1 VFALRLDISANNLFI
16 CAALAAPRGLMNVAN
31 LLARFFYGITEPIM
45 APIRWVQEEFQE
57 SPRKRALIYGLPAIL
72 IACGGIALI
81 VAAQIRREKELL
93 EFYNQATNKLEKDIS
108 KQVTLL
114 NTSRQL
120 TSDSGAKSGDASGN
134 TSGGRGSEGT
144 KSGGDS
150 AAKDK
155 PAEEDPLLAGLSEEQ
170 KAIVKEL
177 RTLQG
182 DQQTLLLK
190 LISLDPVNQ
199 SYRYRYA
206 DSFAATDPMK
216 QFELMRQLAPETN
229 PGYADAH
236 FWLAANFMRAR
247 VNTPN
252 ERRLFL
258 EKALIH
264 ANFCLNLEADRRE
277 ARMIKANAL
286 YGLGRQQEAY
296 TEFEE
301 LFRAEP
307 EYFDTLVRINKLM
320 RMESRNR
327 SIYEDAATRLSAKL
341 KAVRDTDIDA
351 WNRTL
356 RQIQLCFI
364 GSQNFVDLRNTLLNE
379 QTLARDNAIKKKAV
393 DEIFGNSLNAEAQ
406 VIVRSANVRERLPE
420 LLKLLADAYKLSP
433 EDVQVKYQ
441 IAYVSMAFPEIAAE
455 AKAIYDPESDVD
467 VPGQVLQVLGN
478 AEMQNRNY
486 SQAIQR
492 YEQARLK
499 TPKDADLLNNLAF
512 AYLTSDNQNAER
524 ALFLVDEALQLL
536 PPVLE
541 NNDPLSH
548 FHHTRGSALLAL
560 NRVTEAA
567 ASFELALQYRPDNPG
582 ILESLVKCYAGRDE
596 KQAAAYQKRLDAALL
611 KAGQKRP

>member
-1 VFALRLDISANNLFI
+1 
-16 CAALAAPRGLMNVAN
+16 MNVAN
-31 LLARFFYGITEPIM
+31 LLARFFYGISEPIL
-45 APIRWVQEEFQE
+45 APIRWIQEDFQE

-93 EFYNQATNKLEKDIS
+93 EFYNQATSKLEKEIS

-120 TSDSGAKSGDASGN
+120 AGNSDSPSPGTASGEN
-134 TSGGRGSEGT
+134 DAGAGSEKESPQKE
-144 KSGGDS
+144 KSADN
-150 AAKDK
+150 
-155 PAEEDPLLAGLSEEQ
+155 EDPLLKGLTEEQ
-170 KAIVKEL
+170 KSIVKEL
-177 RTLQG
+177 RTLQV

-190 LISLDPVNQ
+190 LISLDPLNQ
-199 SYRYRYA
+199 SYRFRYA

-247 VNTPN
+247 SNTPN

-264 ANFCLNLEADRRE
+264 SNYCLNLDNDRRE

-296 TEFEE
+296 VEFEQ

-327 SIYEDAATRLSAKL
+327 AIYEDAATRLSAKL
-341 KAVRDTDIDA
+341 KAVRETDVDA

-379 QTLARDNAIKKKAV
+379 QTLARDNPVKKKAV

-406 VIVRSANVRERLPE
+406 VIVRSPNARDRLPE
-420 LLKLLADAYKLSP
+420 ILKLLGEAYRLSP

-441 IAYVSMAFPEIAAE
+441 LAYVAMIFPENAAE
-455 AKAIYDPESDVD
+455 AKAIYDPEKDLN

-499 TPKDADLLNNLAF
+499 IPKDADLLNNLAF
-512 AYLTSDNQNAER
+512 AYLTSDAQNAER

-548 FHHTRGSALLAL
+548 FHHTRGTALLAL
-560 NRVTEAA
+560 DRITEAA

-582 ILESLVKCYAGRDE
+582 ILESLVKCYTGRDE
-596 KQAAAYQKRLDAALL
+596 KQAAAYQKQLDAALL

>member
-1 VFALRLDISANNLFI
+1 
-16 CAALAAPRGLMNVAN
+16 MNVAN
-31 LLARFFYGITEPIM
+31 LLARFFYGISEPIL
-45 APIRWVQEEFQE
+45 APIRWIQEDFQE

-93 EFYNQATNKLEKDIS
+93 EFYNQATSKLEKEIS

-120 TSDSGAKSGDASGN
+120 AGNSDSPSPGTASGEN
-134 TSGGRGSEGT
+134 DAGAGSEKESAQKE
-144 KSGGDS
+144 KSADN
-150 AAKDK
+150 
-155 PAEEDPLLAGLSEEQ
+155 EDPLLKGLTEEQ
-170 KAIVKEL
+170 KSIVKEL
-177 RTLQG
+177 RTLQV

-190 LISLDPVNQ
+190 LISLDPLNQ
-199 SYRYRYA
+199 SYRFRYA

-247 VNTPN
+247 SNTPN

-264 ANFCLNLEADRRE
+264 SNYCLNLDNDRRE

-296 TEFEE
+296 VEFEQ

-327 SIYEDAATRLSAKL
+327 AIYEDAATRLSAKL
-341 KAVRDTDIDA
+341 KAVRETDVDA

-379 QTLARDNAIKKKAV
+379 QTLARDNPVKKKAV

-406 VIVRSANVRERLPE
+406 VIVRSPNARDRLPE
-420 LLKLLADAYKLSP
+420 ILKLLGEAYRLSP

-441 IAYVSMAFPEIAAE
+441 LAYVAMIFPENAAE
-455 AKAIYDPESDVD
+455 AKAIYDPEKDPN

-499 TPKDADLLNNLAF
+499 IPKDADLLNNLAF
-512 AYLTSDNQNAER
+512 AYLTSDAQNAER

-548 FHHTRGSALLAL
+548 FHHTRGTALLAL
-560 NRVTEAA
+560 DRITEAA

-582 ILESLVKCYAGRDE
+582 ILESLVKCYTGRDE
-596 KQAAAYQKRLDAALL
+596 KQAAAYQKQLDAALL

>member
-1 VFALRLDISANNLFI
+1 
-16 CAALAAPRGLMNVAN
+16 MNVAN
-31 LLARFFYGITEPIM
+31 LLARFFYGISEPIL
-45 APIRWVQEEFQE
+45 APIRWIQEDFQE

-93 EFYNQATNKLEKDIS
+93 EFYNQATSKLEKEIS

-120 TSDSGAKSGDASGN
+120 AGNSDSPSPGTASGEN
-134 TSGGRGSEGT
+134 DAGAGSEKESAQKE
-144 KSGGDS
+144 KSADN
-150 AAKDK
+150 
-155 PAEEDPLLAGLSEEQ
+155 EDPLLKGLTEEQ
-170 KAIVKEL
+170 KSIVKEL
-177 RTLQG
+177 RTLQV

-190 LISLDPVNQ
+190 LISLDPLNQ
-199 SYRYRYA
+199 SYRFRYA

-247 VNTPN
+247 ANTPN

-264 ANFCLNLEADRRE
+264 SNYCLNLDNDRRE

-296 TEFEE
+296 VEFEQ

-327 SIYEDAATRLSAKL
+327 AIYEDAATRLSAKL
-341 KAVRDTDIDA
+341 KAVRETDVDA

-379 QTLARDNAIKKKAV
+379 QTLARDNPVKKKAV

-406 VIVRSANVRERLPE
+406 VIVRSPNARDRLPE
-420 LLKLLADAYKLSP
+420 ILKLLGEAYRLSP

-441 IAYVSMAFPEIAAE
+441 LAYVAMIFPENAAE
-455 AKAIYDPESDVD
+455 AKAIYDPEKDLN

-499 TPKDADLLNNLAF
+499 IPKDADLLNNLAF
-512 AYLTSDNQNAER
+512 AYLTSDAQNAER

-548 FHHTRGSALLAL
+548 FHHTRGTALLAL
-560 NRVTEAA
+560 DRITEAA

-582 ILESLVKCYAGRDE
+582 ILESLVKCYTGRDE
-596 KQAAAYQKRLDAALL
+596 KQAAAYQKQLDAALL

>member
-1 VFALRLDISANNLFI
+1 
-16 CAALAAPRGLMNVAN
+16 MNVAN
-31 LLARFFYGITEPIM
+31 LLARFFYGITEPIL

-57 SPRKRALIYGLPAIL
+57 SPRKRALIYGLPAVL

-93 EFYNQATNKLEKDIS
+93 EFYNQATSKLEKEIS

-120 TSDSGAKSGDASGN
+120 TGAAGNQAAGGPVAAGPVSGGGEAAAGDAQPEAK
-134 TSGGRGSEGT
+134 GS
-144 KSGGDS
+144 D
-150 AAKDK
+150 D
-155 PAEEDPLLAGLSEEQ
+155 EDPLLKGLTAEQ
-170 KAIVKEL
+170 KSIVKEL

-206 DSFAATDPMK
+206 ESFAATDPMK

-247 VNTPN
+247 ANSLN

-264 ANFCLNLEADRRE
+264 SNYCLNLDNDRRE

-296 TEFEE
+296 VEFEQ

-327 SIYEDAATRLSAKL
+327 TIYEDAATRLAAKL
-341 KAVRDTDIDA
+341 KAVRDTDVDA

-379 QTLARDNAIKKKAV
+379 QTLARDNAVRKKAV

-406 VIVRSANVRERLPE
+406 AIVRSANAKERLPE
-420 LLKLLADAYKLSP
+420 IMKLLREAYQLSP
-433 EDVQVKYQ
+433 ADVQIKYQ
-441 IAYVSMAFPEIAAE
+441 LAYVAMVFPEIAAE
-455 AKAIYDPESDVD
+455 AKAIYDPEQDPD

-499 TPKDADLLNNLAF
+499 IPKDADLLNNLAY
-512 AYLTSDNQNAER
+512 AYLTSDSQNAER

-536 PPVLE
+536 PQVLE

-548 FHHTRGSALLAL
+548 FHHTRGTALLAL
-560 NRVTEAA
+560 NRITEAA

-582 ILESLVKCYAGRDE
+582 ILESLVKCYTGRDE

-611 KAGQKRP
+611 KAGQKQP